1 MFLQYLGL
9 FRKIAKSDIFV
20 VYDTVQYSKNDWH
33 NRNKIL
39 TQNGP
44 EWLTVPVSHH
54 LGDSFLVATPA
65 GTSFV
70 QSHLGII
77 TQNYKNA
84 PFFKE
89 IFPKLK
95 EAYEKPFS
103 NLAEFN
109 WNLME
114 VCIKLLDLKAK
125 IVFSHDLDIAGL
137 HSTEAL
143 VKICQL
149 VGADTYLAG
158 MDAGY
163 MKLDQ
168 FEKANIKVTYNDFKA
183 VPYPQKGSDIFVPNL
198 SVIDALFNIGPE
210 ATRGLVRDDGIVGDV
225 GDEKTKN

>member
-20 VYDTVQYSKNDWH
+20 VYDTAQYSKNDWH

-39 TQNGP
+39 TANGP
-44 EWLTVPVSHH
+44 EWLTVPVSNH
-54 LGDSFLVATPA
+54 LGDSFLIAKPT
-65 GTSFV
+65 GTTFI

-77 TQNYKNA
+77 TQSYKNA

-89 IFPKLK
+89 IFPQLK
-95 EAYEKPFS
+95 TAYEKPFK

-109 WNLME
+109 WNLLE
-114 VCIKLLDLKAK
+114 LCIKLLDLKAK
-125 IVFSHDLDIAGL
+125 IVSSHDLEISGL

-163 MKLDQ
+163 MKLELFD
-168 FEKANIKVTYNDFKA
+168 EAKIKVIYNDFKA
-183 VPYPQKGSDIFVPNL
+183 KPYPQKGSDNFTPNL
-198 SVIDALFNIGPE
+198 SVIDALFNIGPAE
-210 ATRGLVRDDGIVGDV
+210 TRQLI
-225 GDEKTKN
+225 T